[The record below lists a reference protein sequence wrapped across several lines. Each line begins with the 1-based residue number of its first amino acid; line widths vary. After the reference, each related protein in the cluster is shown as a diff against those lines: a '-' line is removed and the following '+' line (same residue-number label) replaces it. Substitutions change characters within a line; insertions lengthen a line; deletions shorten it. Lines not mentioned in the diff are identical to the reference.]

1 MSLDAMARLRGAAS
15 SLGPRIGWM
24 LGGLV
29 HSVGWAG
36 LAGGLLL
43 LAGVGGLGYSGFWLE
58 SALDLERAAVAE
70 AARQVKARPPQAVE
84 VRPPPAARLDEF
96 YAGFPE
102 AGEIPAVIRTLIEIA
117 GKQSLALDQGQY
129 RLVDEAG
136 GTVMRYQMKLP
147 VRGTY
152 RQLRAF
158 VEQALAQLPALA
170 LDGVEFR
177 REAVG
182 STGLESVVEFSLYV
196 RPR

>member
-1 MSLDAMARLRGAAS
+1 MGRLRVAAAS
-15 SLGPRIGWM
+15 IGPRIAWS

-29 HSVGWAG
+29 HSAGWTG

-43 LAGVGGLGYSGFWLE
+43 LAGVGGLFYSGFWLE
-58 SALDLERAAVAE
+58 SSLDLERASVAE
-70 AARQVKARPPQAVE
+70 AARQAKARPAPAVE
-84 VRPPPAARLDEF
+84 ASPPPSARLDQF

-102 AGEIPAVIRTLIEIA
+102 AGEIPAVIRSLLEIA
-117 GKQSLALDQGQY
+117 GKHALALDQGQY
-129 RLVDEAG
+129 RLVSEPG
-136 GTVMRYQMKLP
+136 GMVMRYQMKLP

-152 RQLRAF
+152 PQLRAF

-170 LDGVEFR
+170 LDSVEFR

-182 STGLESVVEFSLYV
+182 AAGLESVVEFSLYV